1 MSYQILLDLLYKQNR
16 YQDVLQTLE
25 SIKSKFA
32 KRQIGEEPPQY
43 IGTFAFAACYK
54 MVSISL
60 LQYYHLQLQYHSVH
74 SVIMIEHL
82 DIFLTDYRI
91 RQNPGLIPKASW
103 EKIEPRYPPSRY
115 NLQLDWR

>member
-1 MSYQILLDLLYKQNR
+1 MLE
-16 YQDVLQTLE
+16 TLE

-43 IGTFAFAACYK
+43 IGMFAFAACYK

-60 LQYYHLQLQYHSVH
+60 LQYYHLQLHYQSVH
-74 SVIMIEHL
+74 SVIKHL
-82 DIFLTDYRI
+82 ETFLTDYRI
-91 RQNPGLIPKASW
+91 RQSPGLIPKASW
-103 EKIEPRYPPSRY
+103 EKIEPRYPASRY